1 MLQLI
6 NDNKGNPTGVFIPIS
21 EWNALKEQFPL
32 PEPWDESVPQWQ
44 KDILD
49 ERALT
54 SDPSSWIEWEKAID
68 MISLKAK

>member
-1 MLQLI
+1 MIQLI
-6 NDNKGNPTGVFIPIS
+6 NDNKGNPTGVFVPIS

-49 ERALT
+49 ERERTA
-54 SDPSSWIEWEKAID
+54 DPNSWIKLEDLRSHLTFK
-68 MISLKAK
+68 K